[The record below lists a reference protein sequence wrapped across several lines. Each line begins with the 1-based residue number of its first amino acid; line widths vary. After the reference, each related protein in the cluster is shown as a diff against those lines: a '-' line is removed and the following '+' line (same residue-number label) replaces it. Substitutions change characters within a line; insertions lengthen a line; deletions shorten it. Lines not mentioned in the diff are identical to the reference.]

1 MHNVILS
8 GVQQSES
15 VIHIC
20 MYTLFLDS
28 FAIGHCRVLSRVPCV
43 TDQSRSCVQ
52 LSVTPW
58 TIARQTLQ
66 SFSISQSLLKFMSVE
81 SMMLSNHLILCCPL
95 LLLLLVFSSIRVFS
109 NELALHVRWPKYWN
123 FSFSISPYNEY
134 SGLIS
139 FRMDWLDLLAVQG
152 TVKSLLQHYNS
163 KA

>member
-58 TIARQTLQ
+58 TIARQTLL

-81 SMMLSNHLILCCPL
+81 SMMPSNCFNLCHPL
-95 LLLLLVFSSIRVFS
+95 LLLSQFSSVQS
-109 NELALHVRWPKYWN
+109 LSCVRLFATPWTAAYQAPPSMGFTRQEYW
-123 FSFSISPYNEY
+123 SGVPLPSPN
-134 SGLIS
+134 
-139 FRMDWLDLLAVQG
+139 
-152 TVKSLLQHYNS
+152 T
-163 KA
+163 

>member
-58 TIARQTLQ
+58 TIARQTLL

-109 NELALHVRWPKYWN
+109 NELALCIRWPECW
-123 FSFSISPYNEY
+123 SFSSFWWHLSNESY
-134 SGLIS
+134 FSEPAAVHILLQVYP
-139 FRMDWLDLLAVQG
+139 LDLSGPWVW
-152 TVKSLLQHYNS
+152 TN
-163 KA
+163 